1 MQFLQIAK
9 IALKATGALTGVLGT
24 TTKGTAVKAR
34 KTRLAASVGALL
46 VALLSWAGLPEPV
59 ATALADVAVELAADK

>member
-24 TTKGTAVKAR
+24 NTQGTAVKAR

-46 VALLSWAGLPEPV
+46 IALLSWAGLPEPV
-59 ATALADVAVELAADK
+59 ATALADVAVELAK